1 MPKLTMRTPRMQ
13 LSSATRTLAIAA
25 VAAVTAVFS
34 VTSPTIADA
43 QAAQS
48 TDTPDNGQ
56 VAISVAKLLEQG
68 HYTQQRLDD
77 AMSQKLFDRYLQDLD
92 YANLFF
98 TQQDVDKFRAKYA
111 TELDDDIMLGN
122 LNPAYEVYDVYKK
135 RVADRVAWIKQV
147 VNEKFDFKS
156 DRTVAVDRHDLPRPK
171 DLAEADQ
178 LWRDRIEGELLG
190 EKLQQ
195 PSPDKAAA
203 ANKSKPNEKGA
214 AVANETAPVDSPV
227 QTIVRRYNQL
237 LRNVNERDRTDQT
250 EIFLNALATSYDPHS
265 EYMGQSQLDGFNIH
279 MKLSLVGIGAVL
291 RPDDGYAK
299 VAELVPGG
307 PADRDGRIKVGDRIS
322 AVGQGKDPLVDT
334 VDMKLDKVV
343 EQIRGKKGTVVR
355 LQILP
360 ASDPTKRTIIE
371 IVRDEVQLKE
381 QLAKAEIIDR
391 KNANGQNERLGW
403 ITLPSFY
410 ADMSKKSKTSR
421 STTRDVAALIKRLQ
435 KEKIDGLVIDL
446 RRDGGGSL
454 EEAVN
459 MTGLFITDGPVVQY
473 QTVNGGKFVLEDR
486 DPDVAYGGPLV
497 VLTNK
502 FSASASEIFT
512 AALQD
517 YGRAVV
523 VGDSTTFGKGTVQ
536 TLLNIDDFMPLLSRN
551 EGSGA
556 IKLTIQKFYRV
567 SGGSTQL
574 RGVASNIQLPSLSD
588 TPKVGEVALE
598 NPLPYDEIDS
608 KRIDLADNKRPLFLD
623 ELKRRSADRIIKDPE
638 FKYILEDIQRVRTQ
652 LEENKLSL
660 NEDARRKQTEEDKT
674 RDKARTA
681 AREKR
686 PASTDKVY
694 ALTLD
699 DVDKPQLTLAADT
712 KKAAAQAAAAAAGE
726 DGDDS
731 EDTVSKS
738 GVDAIRGEAL
748 NILSDLIDLSR
759 TPRTASTAP

>member
-1 MPKLTMRTPRMQ
+1 MQ

-25 VAAVTAVFS
+25 LAAVTAVFS
-34 VTSPTIADA
+34 VTTPLVADA
-43 QAAQS
+43 QAAPS
-48 TDTPDNGQ
+48 NDSPDNGQ

-68 HYTQQRLDD
+68 HYTQQKLDD
-77 AMSQKLFDRYLQDLD
+77 GMSQKLFDRYLRDLD

-98 TQQDVDKFRAKYA
+98 TQQDVDKLRAKYA

-122 LNPAYEVYDVYKK
+122 VNPAYEIYDLYKK
-135 RVADRVAWIKQV
+135 RVGDRVEWIKQI

-156 DRTVAVDRHDLPRPK
+156 DRTVAVDRHDMPRPK

-178 LWRDRIEGELLG
+178 LWRDRIEGDLLA

-195 PSPDKAAA
+195 SPQEKIAGSE
-203 ANKSKPNEKGA
+203 KSKPADKASVGA
-214 AVANETAPVDSPV
+214 TEAAPVDSPV

-360 ASDPTKRTIIE
+360 ASDPTKRTIVE

-391 KNANGQNERLGW
+391 TKANGQNERLGW

-421 STTRDVAALIKRLQ
+421 STTRDVAALVKRLQ

-486 DPDVAYGGPLV
+486 DPEVAYGGPLV

-551 EGSGA
+551 DGSGA

-574 RGVASNIQLPSLSD
+574 RGVTSDIQLPSFSD

-598 NPLPYDEIDS
+598 NPLPYDEIDP

-623 ELKRRSADRIIKDPE
+623 ELKRRSADRVIKDPE
-638 FKYILEDIQRVRTQ
+638 FKYILEDIERVRTQ
-652 LEENKLSL
+652 IEENKLSL
-660 NEDARRKQTEEDKT
+660 NEETRRKQTAEDKT
-674 RDKARTA
+674 REKARTA

-699 DVDKPQLTLAADT
+699 DVDKPQLTLVADT
-712 KKAAAQAAAAAAGE
+712 KKVAAQAAAAVAAEEGE
-726 DGDDS
+726 DVDDAI
-731 EDTVSKS
+731 SKS
-738 GVDAIRGEAL
+738 GVDAIRGETL

-759 TPRTASTAP
+759 TPRTASAVR